1 MSITTTNRFSKLQ
14 QDLEKLTE
22 ENKRLR
28 EMVEKHLRPQG
39 MDGANQIEAIPYFNK
54 ASDEEVKAHGN
65 SWIVMGKDRDA
76 SLKSVSYGTN
86 NAMIDIVAGRASS
99 HRPAGEKFGS
109 SPDKDVA
116 VNPNFYS
123 DAARIYI
130 SQRTSI
136 DSHFGLAPAPKDRSV
151 NRSGIGIKAD
161 CVRVIGRNSV
171 KIVTGKGIAKGGK
184 DGETNSIGGKIDGPG
199 SISLIAGNYTED
211 STAPVAKFFQKVA
224 NTLTGRETREVKVLQ
239 PIPKGDNLVEC
250 LRDIVD
256 LINQVGALV
265 GENSTEIKRLARIVA
280 LHFHDASGGI
290 GLPTTPSSILAARS
304 IPTQLKS
311 FKNLMQNFNKIY
323 NELRIE
329 ANYLNEDGALYINSK
344 HVRTT

>member
-1 MSITTTNRFSKLQ
+1 MPIKTSRFSKLQ

-22 ENKRLR
+22 ENRKLR
-28 EMVEKHLRPQG
+28 DLVEKHLRPEG
-39 MDGANQIEAIPYFNK
+39 MDGASQQEAIPYFNK
-54 ASDEEVKAHGN
+54 AADEEVKSHGN

-86 NAMIDIVAGRASS
+86 NAMIDLVAGRASS
-99 HRPAGEKFGS
+99 HRPKGNKYGS
-109 SPDKDVA
+109 APDKNIA
-116 VNPNFYS
+116 VNPNFYN

-184 DGETNSIGGKIDGPG
+184 DGELNSIGGQIDGPG

-211 STAPVAKFFQKVA
+211 STAPLGKFFQKVG

-256 LINQVGALV
+256 LVNQVGALV

-280 LHFHDASGGI
+280 LHFHDASGGV
-290 GLPTTPSSILAARS
+290 GLPTTPSSTVASRS
-304 IPTQLKS
+304 IIPQLKS
-311 FKNLMQNFNKIY
+311 FKNLMDNFNKIY

-329 ANYLNEDGALYINSK
+329 ANYLNEEGALYINSR

>member
-1 MSITTTNRFSKLQ
+1 MPIKTNRFSKLQ
-14 QDLEKLTE
+14 QDLEKLTD
-22 ENKRLR
+22 ENKKLR
-28 EMVEKHLRPQG
+28 ELVEKHFRPEG
-39 MDGANQIEAIPYFNK
+39 LDGSSQTEATPFFNR
-54 ASDEEVKAHGN
+54 AADEDVKCHGN
-65 SWIVMGKDRDA
+65 SWIVLGKDRDA
-76 SLKSVSYGTN
+76 SLKGVSFGTN
-86 NAMIDIVAGRASS
+86 NSMIDLVAGRASS
-99 HRPAGEKFGS
+99 HRPIGNKYGS
-109 SPDKDVA
+109 SPDKDIA

-151 NRSGIGIKAD
+151 NRSGVGIKAD

-184 DGETNSIGGKIDGPG
+184 DGELNSIGGKIDGPG

-211 STAPVAKFFQKVA
+211 STAPIGKFFQKVA

-239 PIPKGDNLVEC
+239 PIPKGDNLIEC
-250 LRDIVD
+250 LRDMVD
-256 LINQVGALV
+256 LINQVGALI

-290 GLPTTPSSILAARS
+290 GLPTTPSSTVAARS
-304 IPTQLKS
+304 VPVQLKS
-311 FKNLMQNFNKIY
+311 FKNLMDNFNKIY